1 MFYFPASFFFL
12 FHFVFFFQSDNVQAS
27 PIDAAEKL
35 RLDLEKLEAQKAKKA
50 RQLEAI
56 EQQRLEADSKKDDK
70 MFSHVSFFF
79 CYLDFFFVFK
89 VFLFIQEEEDFFKA
103 MYDGMTDLNEAI
115 QVLTDQLEKVLEM
128 KTQLEE
134 TLKKHYQRPVFSHC
148 FFL

>member
-1 MFYFPASFFFL
+1 MFYFPASFFFS

-70 MFSHVSFFF
+70 MFSHVSVFF

-89 VFLFIQEEEDFFKA
+89 VSLFIQEEEDFFKA